1 MNVRVNGEP
10 ATVADGASVADLLAT
25 QSFAGGS
32 VVVAINEVFVPRPL
46 YETKLLNDN
55 DRVEILGPMQ
65 GG

>member
-55 DRVEILGPMQ
+55 DRVEIGRAHV
-65 GG
+65 